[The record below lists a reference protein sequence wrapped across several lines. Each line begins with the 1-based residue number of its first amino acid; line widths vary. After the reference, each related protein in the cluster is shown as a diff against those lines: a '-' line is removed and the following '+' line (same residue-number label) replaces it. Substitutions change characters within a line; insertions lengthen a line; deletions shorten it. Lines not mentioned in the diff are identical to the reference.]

1 MSFSFLPKYLP
12 YFNDGMVIT
21 LVISAFVVLMGTILG
36 ILVALGKLSKILPLR
51 WLTNIYIEIFRG
63 TPMLVQ
69 IMLGFALM
77 GSINLPTFQVGILQ
91 QDLGRLVPGII
102 VLSLNSGAYTA
113 EIVRAGIEAVPAG
126 QREAAYSLGIR
137 PTQAMLTVI
146 LPQAIRN
153 ILPAIGNEF
162 VTIIK
167 DSSLLYTIGVME
179 VFNGA
184 QTVVNLTYNSISP
197 WLVVCVYY
205 FVVTFVVSRLLAL
218 LERKIGKGY
227 AKS

>member
-1 MSFSFLPKYLP
+1 MNFDFLPKYLP
-12 YFNDGMVIT
+12 YFNDGM
-21 LVISAFVVLMGTILG
+21 LVTILISAFVVLIGTLLG
-36 ILVALGKLSKILPLR
+36 IVTALGKLSKVAPVR
-51 WLTNIYIEIFRG
+51 WLANIYIELFRG

-69 IMLGFALM
+69 IMLGFALL
-77 GSINLPTFQVGILQ
+77 GNSSFPTFQVGILQ
-91 QDLGRLVPGII
+91 QDLGRLLPGIL
-102 VLSLNSGAYTA
+102 VLALNSGAYMA

-137 PTQAMLTVI
+137 PTQTMLTVI

-153 ILPAIGNEF
+153 ILPAVGNEF

-184 QTVVNLTYNSISP
+184 QTVVNLTYQTVSP
-197 WLVVCVYY
+197 MLFVAFYY
-205 FVVTFVVSRLLAL
+205 FVVTFVVSRLLSL
-218 LERKIGKGY
+218 LEKKFGKGY
-227 AKS
+227 AK